1 MPLYTIGH
9 SNHSPD
15 TFLALLRQH
24 GITALAD
31 VRSHPYSRYLPHFS
45 QAALKALL
53 AKAGIH
59 YVFLGKELGARPQ
72 DPTCY
77 DEQGKAIYEK
87 IAATPQFQQ
96 GIQRVLDGSQSH
108 AIALMCAE
116 KDPLTCHRAILVCQ
130 HLKSQYADIQ
140 HICSDGSLEPH
151 AILETRLLKKHRL
164 LPEDN
169 KHSAQQLSL
178 FANEFSQTSLDS
190 TLSATEASAE
200 AILQKAYRLQGEAI
214 AYIETQ
220 KKTDD

>member
-31 VRSHPYSRYLPHFS
+31 VRSHPYSRYLPHFT
-45 QAALKALL
+45 QADLKVLL
-53 AKAGIH
+53 AEAGIH

-72 DPTCY
+72 DPNCY
-77 DEQGKAIYEK
+77 DDQGKAAYEK

-96 GIQRVLDGSQSH
+96 GLQRVLDGTRAYQV
-108 AIALMCAE
+108 ALMCAE

-130 HLKSQYADIQ
+130 HLKSQYADIR
-140 HICSDGSLEPH
+140 HICSDGSLEAH
-151 AILETRLLKKHRL
+151 ALLETRLLKKHRL
-164 LPEDN
+164 LSEIDSTAA
-169 KHSAQQLSL
+169 HQLSL
-178 FANEFSQTSLDS
+178 FADGPE
-190 TLSATEASAE
+190 TLSSAANLSAE
-200 AILQKAYRLQGEAI
+200 AALQTAYQLQGEAI

-220 KKTDD
+220 ERTDD